1 MPTPMPMRTFLLE
14 LSPEGAVWFI
24 GDMATELEGCA
35 VVFVGDTIIVD
46 KRFDEVLVIVP
57 I

>member
-1 MPTPMPMRTFLLE
+1 MPMPTFLLE

-24 GDMATELEGCA
+24 GDMATELEGGA

-46 KRFDEVLVIVP
+46 KRFDEVLVIVA

>member
-1 MPTPMPMRTFLLE
+1 MPTPMPMPTFLLE

-24 GDMATELEGCA
+24 GDMATELEGGA

-46 KRFDEVLVIVP
+46 KRFNKVLVTVAI
-57 I
+57 